1 MGEEDPYNCSTE
13 YETDDDDDIK
23 KVNHNLKGE
32 FLSFY
37 ILLWPQKLGSHGAT
51 LLPWCK

>member
-1 MGEEDPYNCSTE
+1 MGQEDPYNCCTE

-32 FLSFY
+32 FLYSSMVTE
-37 ILLWPQKLGSHGAT
+37 IR
-51 LLPWCK
+51 